1 MKTDVLKILKNFLN
15 KVKYVQWGTASKTI
29 NLNNSAMQQIDFD
42 WLVLLVSLTSK
53 IDFPDLS
60 NNKPNVLFY
69 IRKKH

>member
-1 MKTDVLKILKNFLN
+1 
-15 KVKYVQWGTASKTI
+15 
-29 NLNNSAMQQIDFD
+29 MQQIDFD

-60 NNKPNVLFY
+60 NNKPNVLFH